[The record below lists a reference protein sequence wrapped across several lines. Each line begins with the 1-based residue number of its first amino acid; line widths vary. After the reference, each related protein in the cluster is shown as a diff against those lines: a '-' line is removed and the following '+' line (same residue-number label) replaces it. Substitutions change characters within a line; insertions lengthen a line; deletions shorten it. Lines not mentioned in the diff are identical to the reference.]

1 LLNSL
6 SNESHLIATGVAS
19 SFTVPL
25 KLCFMLSLVLT
36 IPVLLHQIWA
46 FIAPG
51 LYRHER
57 RLVAPV
63 LCASVLLFY
72 VGMAFAYFIVFP
84 MIFSFFA
91 SSAPIGVVLM
101 PDIESYL
108 DFTFKLFLAFGLTF
122 EVPILTLLL
131 VWTGVTNPTKLIQ
144 KRPYIIVGAF
154 ILGMVLTPPD
164 VLSQVLLAIPM
175 WLLFEAGLYLAI
187 LFPMKRKT
195 SETEVLEA
203 S

>member
-1 LLNSL
+1 
-6 SNESHLIATGVAS
+6 
-19 SFTVPL
+19 
-25 KLCFMLSLVLT
+25 
-36 IPVLLHQIWA
+36 
-46 FIAPG
+46 
-51 LYRHER
+51 
-57 RLVAPV
+57 
-63 LCASVLLFY
+63 
-72 VGMAFAYFIVFP
+72 

>member
-1 LLNSL
+1 
-6 SNESHLIATGVAS
+6 
-19 SFTVPL
+19 
-25 KLCFMLSLVLT
+25 MLSLVLT